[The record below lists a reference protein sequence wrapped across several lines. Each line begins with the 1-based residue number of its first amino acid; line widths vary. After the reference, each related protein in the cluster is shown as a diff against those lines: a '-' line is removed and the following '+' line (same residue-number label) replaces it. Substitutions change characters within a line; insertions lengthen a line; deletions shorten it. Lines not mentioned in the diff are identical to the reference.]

1 MYVYRASVAL
11 ALILCSTVPP
21 ARGQD
26 THAPPTIPGL
36 RAHVRIKSNPTP
48 IGQPVWAQFLIEN
61 VSDESITLIVP
72 GAEPDIPLPEI
83 GLPLSHIFSG
93 GSAPA
98 IVLSS
103 EAGRRFDHPVSYRPA
118 KEAPIVI
125 VGARSIVGAMVDLRE
140 YYPSLRGAGQ
150 FRLSWRPYAGA
161 VSCENVLINVA
172 PLKQAEIVTDEGRLT
187 LRFFYD
193 DAPQAV
199 ANFIELAK
207 SGFYDNKTFHRLEP
221 GYLLQGGCPRGDGT
235 GIRLDGKRIP
245 AEPNGRRHDKGSV
258 SMALLDDDPDSASCQ
273 FFICNTRQKDWDGRY
288 TVFAELVGEDSFTV
302 LDRLMA
308 TPVDDLG
315 RPLRSLYL
323 RTVRIVDAPPEPFD
337 GRSRP

>member
-1 MYVYRASVAL
+1 MRVYRASVVL
-11 ALILCSTVPP
+11 ALVLSPLVRP
-21 ARGQD
+21 AHGQD
-26 THAPPTIPGL
+26 PQPQSSIPGL
-36 RAHVRIKSNPTP
+36 RAFVRIKSNPTP

-61 VSDESITLIVP
+61 VSEEPITLTVP
-72 GAEPDIPLPEI
+72 GAEPDIPLPEM

-98 IVLSS
+98 VMLSS
-103 EAGRRFDHPVSYRPA
+103 ESGRRFDHPVSYRPP

-125 VGARSIVGAMVDLRE
+125 IGAHSVVGAMIDLRE

-150 FRLSWRPYAGA
+150 YRLTWRPYGGA
-161 VSCENVLINVA
+161 VSWENAIINIA

-207 SGFYDNKTFHRLEP
+207 SGFYDNKSFHRLEP

-273 FFICNTRQKDWDGRY
+273 FFICNTRQKDWDGKY
-288 TVFAELVGEDSFTV
+288 TVFAELVGDDSFAV

-315 RPLRSLYL
+315 RPLRTLYM

-337 GRSRP
+337 GRSMP